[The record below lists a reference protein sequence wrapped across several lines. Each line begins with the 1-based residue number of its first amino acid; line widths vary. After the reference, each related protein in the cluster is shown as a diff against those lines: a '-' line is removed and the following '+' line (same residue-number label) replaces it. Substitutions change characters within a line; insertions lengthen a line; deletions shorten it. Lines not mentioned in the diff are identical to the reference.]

1 MQKSNGEAANVK
13 TGTEREPS
21 SDERFMREALRQAR
35 KAAALGEVP
44 VGCVIVCEGQII
56 ARGYNRREIDKSALA
71 HAELRAIGKACRRLG
86 GWRLWQCDL
95 YVTLE
100 PCLMFAGAIFNARV
114 RRVVYGAADDKTGA
128 MGGRFA
134 VQQAAGQYQ
143 PEVAGGVCEAE
154 CRALLKSFFAE
165 MREKRAAEAKNRQNQ
180 GQPDGEIKPQQTEP

>member
-1 MQKSNGEAANVK
+1 MEQKKRQHSDYMTLALHEAQLAAANGEA
-13 TGTEREPS
+13 PI
-21 SDERFMREALRQAR
+21 
-35 KAAALGEVP
+35 
-44 VGCVIVCEGQII
+44 GCVIVKDGAILSTG
-56 ARGYNRREIDKSALA
+56 RNTRENAHTALG
-71 HAELRAIGKACRRLG
+71 HAEINAIQAACEALHS
-86 GWRLWQCDL
+86 WRLTGCTL

-100 PCLMFAGAIFNARV
+100 PCLMCAGAIINARV

>member
-35 KAAALGEVP
+35 KAATLGEVP

-100 PCLMFAGAIFNARV
+100 P
-114 RRVVYGAADDKTGA
+114 
-128 MGGRFA
+128 
-134 VQQAAGQYQ
+134 
-143 PEVAGGVCEAE
+143 
-154 CRALLKSFFAE
+154 
-165 MREKRAAEAKNRQNQ
+165 
-180 GQPDGEIKPQQTEP
+180 